1 VRSAEVSGFLN
12 PARVFS
18 RDEVL
23 SRPSAVPAA
32 SGVYGWWFRG
42 LPALI
47 DTAECRK
54 HGGLALLYV
63 GISPLRPPASG
74 QAASRQDVRH
84 RLWMHYAGN
93 AEGSTL
99 RKTLGCLLAGQL
111 GIQLRR
117 VGSGRRK
124 TFADGEQ
131 LLSAWMSENAFVS
144 WVIRE
149 RPWELEHDL
158 LGAVDLPLNLEG
170 NIGHRFHP
178 ELTQARARCVAQA
191 NALPILPNT
200 GLGGR

>member
-1 VRSAEVSGFLN
+1 MQSAEVSGFLN

-23 SRPSAVPAA
+23 SRPSVVPAA
-32 SGVYGWWFRG
+32 SGVYGWWFRAV
-42 LPALI
+42 PALI
-47 DTAECRK
+47 DTTECRK
-54 HGGLALLYV
+54 HDGLVLLYV
-63 GISPLRPPASG
+63 GISPRRPPASG
-74 QAASRQDVRH
+74 QAASRQDVRQ

-99 RKTLGCLLAGQL
+99 RKALGCLLAGQL

-158 LGAVDLPLNLEG
+158 IAAVDLPLNLEG
-170 NIGHRFHP
+170 NIEHRFHP
-178 ELTQARARCVAQA
+178 DLTQARARCVAQA
-191 NALPILPNT
+191 NALPVLPNT
-200 GLGGR
+200 GRGGR

>member
-1 VRSAEVSGFLN
+1 VRSAEVSGFLS

-63 GISPLRPPASG
+63 GISPRRPPASG

-131 LLSAWMSENAFVS
+131 LCRRGCRRTPLSA
-144 WVIRE
+144 
-149 RPWELEHDL
+149 
-158 LGAVDLPLNLEG
+158 G
-170 NIGHRFHP
+170 
-178 ELTQARARCVAQA
+178 
-191 NALPILPNT
+191 
-200 GLGGR
+200 